1 MRVSRQKEMNIITL
15 SPEDGKKIPVYTKGT
30 EERDKMINQYYKY
43 CDIRRYSI
51 NEADLESLIIEKE
64 N

>member
-1 MRVSRQKEMNIITL
+1 MNIITL